1 MTTKQLKALDSDIS
15 LAITDALKAITGLD
29 DSGTCNFDSVEI
41 ELGRVNRTTL
51 QGLKNKLRQDWR
63 CKAWY
68 TIATPI
74 VGQGQRNT
82 RLVELVAEE
91 LRTKGYK
98 AYVRYVMD

>member
-15 LAITDALKAITGLD
+15 LAITNALKTIEALE

-41 ELGRVNRTTL
+41 ELGRVNRTAL
-51 QGLKNKLRQDWR
+51 QSLKNKLRQDWR

-68 TIATPI
+68 TISTPV

-82 RLVELVAEE
+82 ILVELVANE
-91 LRTKGYK
+91 LHTKGYNAFVK
-98 AYVRYVMD
+98 YVMD